1 MERDKSKS
9 EEEIRSTESLHE
21 HHCFIAAQ
29 GQSPLRVD
37 KFLMT
42 RIENATRNKIQ
53 QAAKSGSIFVGEN
66 AVKSNY
72 KVKGG
77 DHIRVLFSHPP
88 YQNILIPEYLPLNIV
103 FEDETLIVVNKP
115 AGIVVHPGHGN
126 YSGTLLNGLLF
137 HFRQLPK
144 NTNNRPGLVHRIDK
158 DTSGLLVVAKT
169 ELAMTNLAKQFFD
182 KTSSRKYL
190 ALVWGDFEK
199 DSGTYRGAI
208 GRNPKNR
215 LQMAVFE
222 DNSQGKEAVTHYKV
236 LERFGYVT
244 LIECQLETGR
254 THQIRA
260 HMKYFGHTIFNDE
273 RYGVLKQTFLNRS
286 PKIQQVA
293 AAVIKIRQSKLP
305 NPKTLGNSGSFFK
318 NPLVSKSHYELLKA
332 SYPELPSFSS
342 TNEQLKIPAAWLI
355 EHLGFKGT
363 IHGGVGVHKNQ
374 ALVLVNLGTAK
385 GKEVLDLAKKIQ
397 LAVKETFNISLETEV
412 NIL

>member
-9 EEEIRSTESLHE
+9 EEEIRSTESLYE

-169 ELAMTNLAKQFFD
+169 ELAMNKLAKQYFD
-182 KTSSRKYL
+182 KTATRKYL
-190 ALVWGDFEK
+190 ALV
-199 DSGTYRGAI
+199 
-208 GRNPKNR
+208 
-215 LQMAVFE
+215 
-222 DNSQGKEAVTHYKV
+222 
-236 LERFGYVT
+236 
-244 LIECQLETGR
+244 
-254 THQIRA
+254 
-260 HMKYFGHTIFNDE
+260 
-273 RYGVLKQTFLNRS
+273 
-286 PKIQQVA
+286 
-293 AAVIKIRQSKLP
+293 
-305 NPKTLGNSGSFFK
+305 
-318 NPLVSKSHYELLKA
+318 
-332 SYPELPSFSS
+332 
-342 TNEQLKIPAAWLI
+342 
-355 EHLGFKGT
+355 
-363 IHGGVGVHKNQ
+363 
-374 ALVLVNLGTAK
+374 
-385 GKEVLDLAKKIQ
+385 
-397 LAVKETFNISLETEV
+397 
-412 NIL
+412 